1 LTDAAI
7 SNKTD
12 MLSGLKENVILG
24 HLIPAGTGL
33 TKYSKLEIVRPAD
46 EEEELARDFRIEM
59 SELMQSL
66 ERRAGGLQEDLGS
79 EEQEGANPT
88 VPAE

>member
-1 LTDAAI
+1 
-7 SNKTD
+7 
-12 MLSGLKENVILG
+12 MILG

-33 TKYSKLEIVRPAD
+33 TKYSGLEIVRPQE

-66 ERRAGGLQEDLGS
+66 ENRAGGLEEDMGQEAAEGTNPPVS
-79 EEQEGANPT
+79 QE
-88 VPAE
+88 